1 MLGAVQ
7 QHNEGAVLFFSPH
20 LLQDHL
26 PGCAH
31 LQRHTNHTHTVVL
44 NLCQHE
50 LAVCKASFASPKR
63 LTLYFSIAA

>member
-31 LQRHTNHTHTVVL
+31 LQHHTNHICDIVL
-44 NLCQHE
+44 IVLCQHE
-50 LAVCKASFASPKR
+50 LAMRTIHSASPEG
-63 LTLYFSIAA
+63 LNL